1 MRVESTSACG
11 EPVACVGYCVEK
23 FLEGVPIF
31 AGLDQRALDLLL
43 ANSRR
48 IDAEPGELIVHEG
61 DSSNEMFVIGEG
73 KVRVWKHHGTPEQ
86 AELAVLERKDFFG
99 EMCMLETLPRAA
111 TVEALTACQFVIVK
125 SSAFYRLYQARPDQ
139 HAILILN
146 LARDLSRRIRALHQ
160 RFVV

>member
-1 MRVESTSACG
+1 
-11 EPVACVGYCVEK
+11 VEK
-23 FLEGVPIF
+23 YLEGVPIF
-31 AGLDQRALDLLL
+31 AGLDQGALDLLL

-48 IDAEPGELIVHEG
+48 IDAETGELIVHEG

-73 KVRVWKHHGTPEQ
+73 EVRVWKHHGTPEQ
-86 AELAVLERKDFFG
+86 VEIAVMGQKDFFG

-111 TVEALTACQFVIVK
+111 TVEALSRCILVGIK

>member
-1 MRVESTSACG
+1 VE
-11 EPVACVGYCVEK
+11 EV
-23 FLEGVPIF
+23 LEGVPIF
-31 AGLDQRALDLLL
+31 AGLDEEALEVLL
-43 ANSRR
+43 AGARR
-48 IDAEPGELIVHEG
+48 AEAQPGEIIVREG

-146 LARDLSRRIRALHQ
+146 LARDLSRRIRALHR
-160 RFVV
+160 RFAV

>member
-1 MRVESTSACG
+1 
-11 EPVACVGYCVEK
+11 VEK

-31 AGLDQRALDLLL
+31 AGLDEGALELLL
-43 ANSRR
+43 AGARR
-48 IDAEPGELIVHEG
+48 IEAEQGELIVREG
-61 DSSNEMFVIGEG
+61 ESSNEMFVIGEG
-73 KVRVWKHHGTPEQ
+73 EVRVWKHYGTPEQ
-86 AELAVLERKDFFG
+86 AELAIMGKKDFFG

-111 TVEALTACQFVIVK
+111 TVEALTACTLVGVK

-146 LARDLSRRIRALHQ
+146 LARDLSRRIRALHR

>member
-1 MRVESTSACG
+1 M
-11 EPVACVGYCVEK
+11 EK
-23 FLEGVPIF
+23 YLEGVPIF

-73 KVRVWKHHGTPEQ
+73 EVRVWKHHGTPEQ
-86 AELAVLERKDFFG
+86 VEIAVMGQKDFFG

-111 TVEALTACQFVIVK
+111 TVEALSHCTLVGIK
-125 SSAFYRLYQARPDQ
+125 SSAFYRLYQARPEQ

>member
-1 MRVESTSACG
+1 M
-11 EPVACVGYCVEK
+11 EK

-31 AGLDQRALDLLL
+31 AGIDDGALELLL
-43 ANSRR
+43 ATARR
-48 IDAEPGELIVHEG
+48 VEAEAGELIVREG

-73 KVRVWKHHGTPEQ
+73 EVRVWKHHGTPEQ
-86 AELAVLERKDFFG
+86 VELAVLGQKDFFG

-111 TVEALTACQFVIVK
+111 TVEALTACTLVGVK
-125 SSAFYRLYQARPDQ
+125 SSAFYRLYQARPEQ

-146 LARDLSRRIRALHQ
+146 LARDLSRRIRALHL

>member
-1 MRVESTSACG
+1 
-11 EPVACVGYCVEK
+11 VEK

-31 AGLDQRALDLLL
+31 AGLDEGALELLL
-43 ANSRR
+43 AGARR
-48 IDAEPGELIVHEG
+48 IETEQGELIVREG

-73 KVRVWKHHGTPEQ
+73 EVRVWKHYGTAEQ
-86 AELAVLERKDFFG
+86 VELAIMARKDFFG

-111 TVEALTACQFVIVK
+111 TVEALTPCTLVGVK
-125 SSAFYRLYQARPDQ
+125 SSAFYRLYQARPEQ

-146 LARDLSRRIRALHQ
+146 LARDLSRRIRALHR

>member
-1 MRVESTSACG
+1 
-11 EPVACVGYCVEK
+11 VEK

-31 AGLDQRALDLLL
+31 AGLDVGALELLL

-48 IDAEPGELIVHEG
+48 VEMAQGELLVREG

-73 KVRVWKHHGTPEQ
+73 EVRVWKHYGTPEQ
-86 AELAVLERKDFFG
+86 VELAIMGPKDFFG

-111 TVEALTACQFVIVK
+111 TVEALTPCVCVGVK
-125 SSAFYRLYQARPDQ
+125 SSAFYRLYQARPEQ

-146 LARDLSRRIRALHQ
+146 LARDLSRRIRALHR

>member
-1 MRVESTSACG
+1 
-11 EPVACVGYCVEK
+11 VEK

-31 AGLDQRALDLLL
+31 AGLDDGALELLL
-43 ANSRR
+43 AGARR
-48 IDAEPGELIVHEG
+48 IEAEQGELIVREG

-73 KVRVWKHHGTPEQ
+73 EVRVWKHYGTAEQ
-86 AELAVLERKDFFG
+86 VELAIMGRKDFFG

-111 TVEALTACQFVIVK
+111 TVEALTACTCVGVK
-125 SSAFYRLYQARPDQ
+125 SSAFYRLYQARPEQ

-146 LARDLSRRIRALHQ
+146 LARDLSRRIRALHR

>member
-1 MRVESTSACG
+1 LDDGA
-11 EPVACVGYCVEK
+11 
-23 FLEGVPIF
+23 LE
-31 AGLDQRALDLLL
+31 LLL
-43 ANSRR
+43 AGARCIES
-48 IDAEPGELIVHEG
+48 EQGELIVREG

-73 KVRVWKHHGTPEQ
+73 EVRVWKHYGTAEQ
-86 AELAVLERKDFFG
+86 VELAIMGRKDFFG

-111 TVEALTACQFVIVK
+111 TVEALTACTCVGVK

-146 LARDLSRRIRALHQ
+146 LARDLSRRIRALHR

>member
-1 MRVESTSACG
+1 M
-11 EPVACVGYCVEK
+11 EK

-31 AGLDQRALDLLL
+31 AGIDDGALELLL
-43 ANSRR
+43 ATARR
-48 IDAEPGELIVHEG
+48 VEAEAGELIVREG

-73 KVRVWKHHGTPEQ
+73 EVRVWKHHGTPGQ
-86 AELAVLERKDFFG
+86 VELAVLGQKDFFG

-111 TVEALTACQFVIVK
+111 TVEALTACTLVGVK
-125 SSAFYRLYQARPDQ
+125 SSGFYRLYQARPEQ

-146 LARDLSRRIRALHQ
+146 LARDLSRRIRALHL

>member
-1 MRVESTSACG
+1 
-11 EPVACVGYCVEK
+11 VEK

-31 AGLDQRALDLLL
+31 AGLDAGALELLL

-48 IDAEPGELIVHEG
+48 IETAHGELIVREG

-73 KVRVWKHHGTPEQ
+73 EVRVWKHFGSPEQ
-86 AELAVLERKDFFG
+86 VELAIMGPKDFFG

-111 TVEALTACQFVIVK
+111 TVEALTPCVCVGVK
-125 SSAFYRLYQARPDQ
+125 SSAFYRLYQARPEQ

-146 LARDLSRRIRALHQ
+146 LARDLSRRIRALHR